1 MCGIP
6 EVLYTDNGS
15 DFKSKHIEQVA
26 VDLKIQ
32 LVFST
37 PGKPQGRGRIERF
50 FRTVN
55 EMFLCELDGFG
66 KKRRRKP
73 NLSIEQFEELFR
85 TFLFETYHRQPST
98 AARTAPS
105 ARWVEGGFLPRMPE
119 SLEQLDLLLM
129 QAVGARKVRRDGI
142 HFHGLRYLSLVL
154 AAYVGE
160 DVTIRYDPRDMGEIR
175 VFYKD
180 RFLCSAVSA
189 ELAGETISLRD
200 ITRARDQRRRE
211 LRTILHDRQRVVDSL
226 LQLKKGTSSEEIHA
240 KAAAAPPSK
249 VRIKRYRNE

>member
-1 MCGIP
+1 
-6 EVLYTDNGS
+6 
-15 DFKSKHIEQVA
+15 
-26 VDLKIQ
+26 
-32 LVFST
+32 
-37 PGKPQGRGRIERF
+37 
-50 FRTVN
+50 
-55 EMFLCELDGFG
+55 MFLCELDGFG

-73 NLSIEQFEELFR
+73 NLSIEQYEELFR
-85 TFLFETYHRQPST
+85 TFLFETYHRQSST
-98 AARTAPS
+98 AARAAPS
-105 ARWVEGGFLPRMPE
+105 ARWEEGGFLPRMPE

-142 HFHGLRYLSLVL
+142 HFHGLRYLSLVR

-180 RFLCSAVSA
+180 HFLCSAVSA

-249 VRIKRYRNE
+249 IRIKRYRNE

>member
-1 MCGIP
+1 VLGECDATVFTFTACG
-6 EVLYTDNGS
+6 D
-15 DFKSKHIEQVA
+15 
-26 VDLKIQ
+26 
-32 LVFST
+32 
-37 PGKPQGRGRIERF
+37 
-50 FRTVN
+50 
-55 EMFLCELDGFG
+55 
-66 KKRRRKP
+66 
-73 NLSIEQFEELFR
+73 
-85 TFLFETYHRQPST
+85 
-98 AARTAPS
+98 
-105 ARWVEGGFLPRMPE
+105 
-119 SLEQLDLLLM
+119 
-129 QAVGARKVRRDGI
+129 
-142 HFHGLRYLSLVL
+142 LSLVL

-175 VFYKD
+175 VFYRD

-211 LRTILHDRQRVVDSL
+211 LRSILHDRQRVVDSL

>member
-1 MCGIP
+1 
-6 EVLYTDNGS
+6 
-15 DFKSKHIEQVA
+15 
-26 VDLKIQ
+26 
-32 LVFST
+32 
-37 PGKPQGRGRIERF
+37 
-50 FRTVN
+50 
-55 EMFLCELDGFG
+55 MFLCELDGFG

-73 NLSIEQFEELFR
+73 SLSIEQFEERFR
-85 TFLFETYHRQPST
+85 TFLFETYHRQPSNS
-98 AARTAPS
+98 ARTPPV
-105 ARWVEGGFLPRMPE
+105 ARWEEGGFLPRMPE

-142 HFHGLRYLSLVL
+142 HFQGLRYLSLVL

-180 RFLCSAVSA
+180 RFLCAAVSA

-211 LRTILHDRQRVVDSL
+211 LSAILHDRQRIVDSL
-226 LQLKKGTSSEEIHA
+226 LQLKKGTSPQEIHA
-240 KAAAAPPSK
+240 KAAAAHPSR

>member
-1 MCGIP
+1 MTFAPVGRSDLEQMQFGTDRLCAVTAKNSSLVGGPAIELERLKRHPHWQMCGIP

-73 NLSIEQFEELFR
+73 NLSIEQFEEL
-85 TFLFETYHRQPST
+85 
-98 AARTAPS
+98 S
-105 ARWVEGGFLPRMPE
+105 ATL
-119 SLEQLDLLLM
+119 
-129 QAVGARKVRRDGI
+129 
-142 HFHGLRYLSLVL
+142 
-154 AAYVGE
+154 
-160 DVTIRYDPRDMGEIR
+160 
-175 VFYKD
+175 
-180 RFLCSAVSA
+180 
-189 ELAGETISLRD
+189 
-200 ITRARDQRRRE
+200 
-211 LRTILHDRQRVVDSL
+211 
-226 LQLKKGTSSEEIHA
+226 
-240 KAAAAPPSK
+240 
-249 VRIKRYRNE
+249 